1 MFSYRQPTAT
11 ATATYSY
18 LCAVNK
24 TLLAHLTLL
33 TSMIIYAAG
42 FSIIKEVTP
51 EYISPAG
58 FVAVRVIGATPLLWL
73 TGLFIREKVEKADL
87 KKIAILSL
95 FGVSINQSL
104 FIKGMALTS
113 PISGAIIMITSPL
126 LVLLLGNFILKEKF
140 TWQRV
145 SGVVI
150 GLAGAALLILT
161 NTMSSTKEDN
171 ALGDLFIFI
180 NALSWGTF
188 LVLVKPLMQ
197 KYNTITVLKWVFLFG
212 LPILI
217 PLGWSG
223 LQDAQWSTF
232 GSGTWQAIA
241 FVVIG
246 VTYIA
251 YLLNVFSLKLL
262 SPTVVSA
269 YIYSQPVFAAAIAI
283 YFGKDEITW
292 SKIISALLIFAGV
305 LLASQNSKRKTIPS

>member
-1 MFSYRQPTAT
+1 
-11 ATATYSY
+11 
-18 LCAVNK
+18 
-24 TLLAHLTLL
+24 
-33 TSMIIYAAG
+33 MIIYAAG

-51 EYISPAG
+51 EFISPAG
-58 FVAVRVIGATPLLWL
+58 FVAVRVLGATPLLWL
-73 TGLFIREKVEKADL
+73 TGLFIREKVEKSDL
-87 KKIAILSL
+87 KKIAVLSL

-126 LVLLLGNFILKEKF
+126 LVLIIGNIVLKEKF

-145 SGVVI
+145 SGVLI

-161 NTMSSTKEDN
+161 GTLSHGKEDN

-188 LVLVKPLMQ
+188 LVLVKPLMA

-212 LPILI
+212 LPILV
-217 PLGWSG
+217 PLGWTG
-223 LQDAQWSTF
+223 LFEAQWESF
-232 GSGTWQAIA
+232 DGTTWFNIA

-246 VTYIA
+246 VTFIA
-251 YLLNVFSLKLL
+251 YLLNVFSLKVL

-269 YIYSQPVFAAAIAI
+269 YIYLQPLFAAMIAL
-283 YFGKDEITW
+283 YLGKDELSW
-292 SKIISALLIFAGV
+292 QKIVSALLIFVGV
-305 LLASQNSKRKTIPS
+305 MLASRNAVRSGSRQ